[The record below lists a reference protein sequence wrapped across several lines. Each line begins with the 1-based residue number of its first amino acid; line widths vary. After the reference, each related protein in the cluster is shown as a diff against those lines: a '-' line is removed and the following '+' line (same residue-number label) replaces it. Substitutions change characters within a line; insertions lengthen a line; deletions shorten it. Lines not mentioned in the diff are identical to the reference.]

1 MRPSNHVLLL
11 LIASTASAQG
21 VRVLEPEGLLIIPS
35 AGSLDVRLPQELPA
49 IAVASTQLADGG
61 LEHALVWGP
70 RTPRTTWLY
79 QPTQLTFFS
88 VASAR
93 TVQLT
98 LDGGVVEAAGATH
111 FTWPEPVRSFSL
123 EPVRPGVFVLGVMLG
138 SGCPGRH
145 VEHWLQV
152 HAGRISELLTTG
164 GTGEGGG
171 AWPERWFEGS
181 VAFWGGVP
189 DAGESSPL
197 SLHRFGPVVGVPRE
211 EQVIVFDEQLEQG
224 QLCRATRT
232 TSRYRAGRLE
242 PVRVETLVL
251 DGGRPAVCGDP

>member
-1 MRPSNHVLLL
+1 M
-11 LIASTASAQG
+11 A
-21 VRVLEPEGLLIIPS
+21 RVPS
-35 AGSLDVRLPQELPA
+35 AGILEVRLPKALPVM
-49 IAVASTQLADGG
+49 AVASTRLADGG
-61 LEHALVWGP
+61 VEHALLWGP
-70 RTPRTTWLY
+70 QTPRRTWLY

-93 TVQLT
+93 TVRLRS
-98 LDGGVVEAAGATH
+98 DGGVLEAAGATR
-111 FTWPEPVRSFSL
+111 FTWPEPVTSFSL
-123 EPVRPGVFVLGVMLG
+123 EPVRPGVFALGVMLG

-152 HAGRISELLTTG
+152 REGQVNELLTTG

-171 AWPERWFEGS
+171 EGPERWFEGS

-189 DAGESSPL
+189 DAGESSSL
-197 SLHRFGPVVGVPRE
+197 SLQRFGPVVGVPLE
-211 EQVIVFDEQLEQG
+211 EQVIVFDEQVEQG

-232 TSRYRAGRLE
+232 TSRYRSGRLE

-251 DGGRPAVCGDP
+251 DGGRPAVCGQP

>member
-1 MRPSNHVLLL
+1 M
-11 LIASTASAQG
+11 
-21 VRVLEPEGLLIIPS
+21 
-35 AGSLDVRLPQELPA
+35 
-49 IAVASTQLADGG
+49 AVASTQLADGG
-61 LEHALVWGP
+61 GVEHALIWGP
-70 RTPRTTWLY
+70 QTPQSTWLY

-93 TVQLT
+93 TVRFT
-98 LDGGVVEAAGATH
+98 LDGGVVEAAGAER
-111 FTWPEPVRSFSL
+111 FSWPDSVRSFSL
-123 EPVRPGVFVLGVMLG
+123 ERGRQGVFVLVEQRGG
-138 SGCPGRH
+138 GCPGRH

-152 HAGRISELLTTG
+152 RAGRVSELLTTG

-171 AWPERWFEGS
+171 EWPERWFEGS

-189 DAGESSPL
+189 DDGESSPMSL
-197 SLHRFGPVVGVPRE
+197 SRFGPVVGVPLG
-211 EQVIVFDEQLEQG
+211 EQVIVFDEQVEQG

-251 DGGRPAVCGDP
+251 DGGRPAVCGDPVERTMGGIRRR